1 VPDHHPE
8 SSLERRRAR
17 EVAVRRPGA
26 LERKTVAVYDTTT
39 EGMVGLEFVRTRR
52 WLVYIAAAIVFA
64 VACGFLANWQY
75 DRGRKAVSYNA
86 RIEQN
91 WKAAPMPLASVLPK
105 LDSYRFADDF
115 QRATVSGEYLA
126 DEQLY
131 VRTRPCGDSTGFEVL
146 TPLRAEDGKVL
157 VVDRGCLD
165 ASATDPQRP
174 ASTPKPPAGPVEL
187 VVRIEPGEAAKGSTP
202 AIENQIESIDLKQVQ
217 RRLGG
222 EVYTGA
228 YGLLDSQSPAPAA
241 QLGSVLASPPTAGT
255 VVHWS
260 YMVQWALFGVLG
272 FVGLWY
278 ALRLEFRRINADDPE
293 ERERARKRRQKAAR
307 KKFTDAETE
316 DEILDGFVP
325 LSRWGVDGAV
335 AVAPVPAERPALTA
349 TPIADDEE
357 APSQPRQA
365 RRTQPDVIVIQPS
378 RVGEPGTSGRSDA
391 GAGSDGAGD
400 ETAEAEQAGGDQA
413 G

>member
-1 VPDHHPE
+1 MPDHHPE
-8 SSLERRRAR
+8 GSLERRRAR
-17 EVAVRRPGA
+17 EVAARRPGA

-64 VACGFLANWQY
+64 VACGFLSHWQY
-75 DRGRKAVSYNA
+75 DRGTKAVSYNA

-91 WKAAPMPLASVLPK
+91 WKAAPQPLASVLPK
-105 LDSYRFADDF
+105 LDSYRFADDL
-115 QRATVSGEYLA
+115 QRATVTGEYLA

-146 TPLRAEDGKVL
+146 TPLRAQDGKVL

-165 ASATDPQRP
+165 ASAADPQRP

-202 AIENQIESIDLKQVQ
+202 AIANQIESIDLKQVQ

-228 YGLLDSQSPAPAA
+228 YGLLETQSPASAA
-241 QLGSVLASPPTAGT
+241 QLGTVLASPPTAGT

-260 YMVQWALFGVLG
+260 YMVQWALFGILG
-272 FVGLWY
+272 FVALWY
-278 ALRLEFRRINADDPE
+278 ALRLEFRRINADDPK

-325 LSRWGVDGAV
+325 LSRWGVDGAI
-335 AVAPVPAERPALTA
+335 AVAPVPAQRPALTA
-349 TPIADDEE
+349 TPIVDDEE
-357 APSQPRQA
+357 ARSQPRTA

-378 RVGEPGTSGRSDA
+378 RVGEPGASDRSD
-391 GAGSDGAGD
+391 GEDDSDGD
-400 ETAEAEQAGGDQA
+400 ETAEAGQSEGDQA
-413 G
+413 D